1 MDDEGWLPK
10 QACLASRNLAAIA
23 SIATTRASRP
33 SVHRCRPH
41 TRPQQPSNMLLRCVV
56 ALSCLSAA
64 AGLQLPMQAKST
76 RRAVLEAASRRT
88 ATRPEDEILHVVD
101 YPKQG
106 FCGEALVPDKGV
118 PFVKAFGGLSSGT
131 CESAGYPNREGTA
144 NGTGDKDSDREYT
157 IYGK

>member
-1 MDDEGWLPK
+1 
-10 QACLASRNLAAIA
+10 
-23 SIATTRASRP
+23 
-33 SVHRCRPH
+33 
-41 TRPQQPSNMLLRCVV
+41 MLLRCII
-56 ALSCLSAA
+56 AFSCLSTA
-64 AGLQLPMQAKST
+64 AGLQMPMQAKST
-76 RRAVLEAASRRT
+76 RRAVLGALPLAAMPLS
-88 ATRPEDEILHVVD
+88 AVADEILHVVD

-131 CESAGYPNREGTA
+131 CESVGYPNREGTA

>member
-1 MDDEGWLPK
+1 MP
-10 QACLASRNLAAIA
+10 
-23 SIATTRASRP
+23 
-33 SVHRCRPH
+33 
-41 TRPQQPSNMLLRCVV
+41 
-56 ALSCLSAA
+56 LSAVA
-64 AGLQLPMQAKST
+64 
-76 RRAVLEAASRRT
+76 
-88 ATRPEDEILHVVD
+88 DEILHVVD

-131 CESAGYPNREGTA
+131 CESVGYPNREGTA

>member
-1 MDDEGWLPK
+1 
-10 QACLASRNLAAIA
+10 
-23 SIATTRASRP
+23 
-33 SVHRCRPH
+33 
-41 TRPQQPSNMLLRCVV
+41 MLLRCVV

-64 AGLQLPMQAKST
+64 AGLQLPMQTKST
-76 RRAVLEAASRRT
+76 RRAVLGALPLAALPLS
-88 ATRPEDEILHVVD
+88 AVADEILHVVD

-131 CESAGYPNREGTA
+131 CESVGYPNREGTA
-144 NGTGDKDSDREYT
+144 NGTGDKDKDREYT

>member
-1 MDDEGWLPK
+1 
-10 QACLASRNLAAIA
+10 
-23 SIATTRASRP
+23 
-33 SVHRCRPH
+33 
-41 TRPQQPSNMLLRCVV
+41 MLLRSVI

-76 RRAVLEAASRRT
+76 RRAVLGALPLAAMPLS
-88 ATRPEDEILHVVD
+88 AVADEILHVVD

-131 CESAGYPNREGTA
+131 CESVGYPNREGTA